1 MEKNLQAKN
10 KSKARKFLGAYMLVI
25 ELVVLCVIMALAS
38 PKFMDL
44 KNWMNILLTA
54 SYSGLV
60 AVGMT
65 FVIITGG
72 IDLSVG
78 SVLAFASMMGAY
90 AMTFWGFPLP
100 VAIIFIIVVGMLIGA
115 AQGWLVSRLNMPAF
129 IVTLAGMSLFRGFT
143 LVVSGAKSIPNL
155 PAPLVAFG
163 NGKISDVVPI
173 PFPVIL
179 LIGVFI
185 IGFYILKY
193 TSFGR
198 GLYALGG
205 NREATKLSGLN
216 VKNIEMGAFII
227 SGITAALAGIVTTS
241 RLGTALPTAG
251 DAIEMQ
257 AIGAAVIGGASLA
270 GGVGTMLGTFIGVL
284 ILGILNNGINLIGV
298 DPLWQQ
304 VVSGAVILVAVLI
317 DTLKNRGNKAD

>member
-1 MEKNLQAKN
+1 MEKQMQMK
-10 KSKARKFLGAYMLVI
+10 KQSKARKFLGTYMLII
-25 ELVVLCVIMALAS
+25 ELVVLCVIMAFAS

-78 SVLAFASMMGAY
+78 SILAFASMMGAY
-90 AMTFWGFPLP
+90 GITFWGFSLP
-100 VAIIFIIVVGMLIGA
+100 IAIIFIILVGLGIGA
-115 AQGWLVSRLNMPAF
+115 AQGMLVSRLGMPAF
-129 IVTLAGMSLFRGFT
+129 IVTLAGMSIFRGLT

-155 PAPLVAFG
+155 PAPLVEFG
-163 NGKISDVVPI
+163 NGKISDQIPI

-179 LIGVFI
+179 LIGIFLL
-185 IGFYILKY
+185 GFYILRY

-216 VKNIEMGAFII
+216 VKNIELGAFMI
-227 SGITAALAGIVTTS
+227 SGVTAALAGIVTTS
-241 RLGTALPTAG
+241 RLGTALPAAG

-257 AIGAAVIGGASLA
+257 GAAVIGGASLA
-270 GGVGTMLGTFIGVL
+270 GGVGSMLGTFIGVL

-317 DTLKNRGNKAD
+317 DTLKNRGSKAD